1 MSSGKLSGL
10 QSSGAL
16 PAGVTT
22 DQLAQQ
28 LQSVSPQLAQTVQ
41 QATAPN
47 TQSDPGTN
55 TTNIAP
61 MSNGQPGASAS
72 DMMAAMGKTMAV
84 APQINQVAGT
94 VAPAESTSVAPVTP
108 TLEAAVAPP
117 SDITQSPTAQSSTT
131 QAPPPPAPVAPP
143 ISMPAG
149 AATVPAATK
158 QAQPIAQPVQPV
170 QAQQSG
176 PRPGETYQDYQA
188 RISGKPVAGPTA
200 PGAASG
206 LSDSMRGIMLSAING
221 NPDSKRQLPQI
232 QQMISQNG
240 GSLSPAIDAKI
251 TDLYNKSQ
259 SGAVAPGTGY
269 TATVAGQ
276 TRATQAVKPSGG
288 SYWLNQINS
297 GAINV

>member
-47 TQSDPGTN
+47 TQSDPGTS

-72 DMMAAMGKTMAV
+72 DMMAAMGKTLAV

-200 PGAASG
+200 PGTASDLTDTQRG
-206 LSDSMRGIMLSAING
+206 LMLRAVD
-221 NPDSKRQLPQI
+221 NPNNKSQLQQI

-240 GSLSPAIDAKI
+240 GRMSPAIDAKI
-251 TDLYNKSQ
+251 TDLYNKGQ

-269 TATVAGQ
+269 T
-276 TRATQAVKPSGG
+276 ATQAVKPSGG
-288 SYWLNQINS
+288 SYWLNQIKS
-297 GAINV
+297 GAMKV